1 MCRSRARGAEII
13 LQHLIATVRKR
24 RLVLDLAR
32 NDFRAR
38 YIGSLLGGI
47 WAFANPV
54 FTFLMYLFVY
64 RVAFKGAS
72 ATDGV
77 PAVLWL
83 IIGITP
89 WFFFAEGLLTTTNAF
104 TEYSFLVKKV
114 PFDVSIIPSI
124 KLASSAF
131 VHVIVWIIVMGIV
144 AASGYLPTL
153 AWIQVVYYFLALALL
168 ISGVGFFTACITP
181 FFRDTI
187 HVIGASLQFVFW
199 LTPIGWSTSNLPP
212 FWGHVLEL
220 NPLFYIIQGLRD
232 ALLHGRPFWYRA
244 ELTGYFW
251 GFILALHLAAGMLF
265 RRLRPHI
272 ADVL

>member
-1 MCRSRARGAEII
+1 M
-13 LQHLIATVRKR
+13 QHLIATVRKR

-64 RVAFKGAS
+64 RVAFRGAA

-83 IIGITP
+83 IVGITP

-104 TEYSFLVKKV
+104 TEYAFLVKKV
-114 PFDVSIIPSI
+114 PFDISIIPSI

-131 VHVIVWIIVMGIV
+131 VHVVVWIIVMGIV
-144 AASGYLPTL
+144 IASGYTPTL
-153 AWIQVVYYFLALALL
+153 AWLQVVYYFAALALL
-168 ISGVGFFTACITP
+168 ISGLGLLSASITP
-181 FFRDTI
+181 FFRDTT

-199 LTPIGWSTSNLPP
+199 LTPIGWSISNVPAA
-212 FWGHVLEL
+212 WGRVLEL
-220 NPLFYIIQGLRD
+220 NPLYYIIEGLRD
-232 ALLHGRPFWYRA
+232 ALLHGRPFWYRST
-244 ELTGYFW
+244 LSGYFW
-251 GFILALHLAAGMLF
+251 CFVLCLHVMGGMLF